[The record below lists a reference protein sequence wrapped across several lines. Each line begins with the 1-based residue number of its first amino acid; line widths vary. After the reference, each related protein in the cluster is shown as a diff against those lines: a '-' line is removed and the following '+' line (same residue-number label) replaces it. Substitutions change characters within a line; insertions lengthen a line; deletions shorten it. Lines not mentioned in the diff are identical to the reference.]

1 MKRFPIL
8 IVLFLWLGF
17 VGAAKDLSIPQT
29 APTGTQQVEAG
40 SLGPYVPTPQDVV
53 ERMLK
58 LAELTKEDVVYD
70 LGSGDGRIPI
80 TAAKLYGARGVGV
93 EINQD
98 LMAEAI
104 ANAKQ
109 AGVGELVTF
118 RLEDAMETDI
128 SDATVVA
135 LYVLPLAN
143 LKLRPILTKQLT
155 FGTRIV
161 SHMYPMG
168 DWEPDTIEIFQDVNG
183 NTRTLYLWKVDGTYR
198 PYSP

>member
-1 MKRFPIL
+1 
-8 IVLFLWLGF
+8 
-17 VGAAKDLSIPQT
+17 
-29 APTGTQQVEAG
+29 
-40 SLGPYVPTPQDVV
+40 
-53 ERMLK
+53 MLK

-155 FGTRIV
+155 FWGVGAQPLRLRRG
-161 SHMYPMG
+161 SCRLSGHG
-168 DWEPDTIEIFQDVNG
+168 DRCGCTIS
-183 NTRTLYLWKVDGTYR
+183 T
-198 PYSP
+198 